1 MRGCCREPENSPGPG
16 TSPRLFL
23 VGALTFLLPKCPLC
37 IPGFMALLGAAGLQ
51 MGFGVGLIFAIKC
64 FAAAFVLWSLGVL
77 LRRAHFR
84 RKTKQMKKA
93 ASVNI
98 S

>member
-1 MRGCCREPENSPGPG
+1 MRGCCRTPENSQGPQK
-16 TSPRLFL
+16 TPKVFL
-23 VGALTFLLPKCPLC
+23 LGALTFLLPKCPLC

-51 MGFGVGLIFAIKC
+51 IGFGVGLLFALKCLAAIFLLWAV
-64 FAAAFVLWSLGVL
+64 AAL
-77 LRRAHFR
+77 LRVAHFR
-84 RKTKQMKKA
+84 RKAKRLMKA